1 MENYINIHMCISV
14 KTIAFAYYYIQY
26 SVYISKNLNTI
37 YEIDNFFSIELI
49 KDLENMAGNIIIYPI
64 IIFFLL
70 LRRRL

>member
-26 SVYISKNLNTI
+26 SVYISKNTI

-49 KDLENMAGNIIIYPI
+49 KDLEKNG
-64 IIFFLL
+64 
-70 LRRRL
+70 R

>member
-14 KTIAFAYYYIQY
+14 KTIAFAYFYIQY
-26 SVYISKNLNTI
+26 SVYISK

-64 IIFFLL
+64 LIFFLL

>member
-26 SVYISKNLNTI
+26 SVYISKNTI

-64 IIFFLL
+64 LIFFLL